1 MNCFRQAK
9 SLKAEKKI
17 DKMLDGLSYLSN
29 SVLEVSDSVT
39 PISMMNATT
48 ALLGDNI
55 QKMINQ
61 SQLNIISTLGNKK
74 IKRASK

>member
-1 MNCFRQAK
+1 
-9 SLKAEKKI
+9 
-17 DKMLDGLSYLSN
+17 
-29 SVLEVSDSVT
+29 
-39 PISMMNATT
+39 MMNATT